1 MRRVRTTI
9 IWFQIG
15 SVVFSSNRRKMKIQ
29 IFDVDFINFIQNSIF
44 ICFVSKKIPTD
55 EKKHPMEQQSEGQ
68 LRRQAQELAEE
79 GTEAVQLAEDVANN
93 KNSSG
98 AEVAPAGLAEP
109 QAVEPQQSS
118 ESDNLRIR
126 LVQQM
131 LYENK

>member
-1 MRRVRTTI
+1 
-9 IWFQIG
+9 
-15 SVVFSSNRRKMKIQ
+15 
-29 IFDVDFINFIQNSIF
+29 
-44 ICFVSKKIPTD
+44 
-55 EKKHPMEQQSEGQ
+55 MEQQSEGQ